1 MGPVTSKS
9 RPAAKKPPRYC
20 PTCGDDLSDYPY
32 YQVRPGPF
40 ARRLL
45 TLARALLAI
54 MAMLFLY
61 LLFSGSSPPFYTTTS
76 GYFIVAFVC
85 GPSLLVY
92 SVSLLMSR
100 ERRIICLHCSWYR
113 DYPYRRDLFE
123 TRS

>member
-1 MGPVTSKS
+1 MRPVTAKS
-9 RPAAKKPPRYC
+9 RPAAEKLPRYC
-20 PTCGDDLSDYPY
+20 PTRGDDLSDYPY

-54 MAMLFLY
+54 MAMVFLY
-61 LLFSGSSPPFYTTTS
+61 MLFSGSFLPFYSTTS

-92 SVSLLMSR
+92 SVLASL
-100 ERRIICLHCSWYR
+100 C
-113 DYPYRRDLFE
+113 
-123 TRS
+123 